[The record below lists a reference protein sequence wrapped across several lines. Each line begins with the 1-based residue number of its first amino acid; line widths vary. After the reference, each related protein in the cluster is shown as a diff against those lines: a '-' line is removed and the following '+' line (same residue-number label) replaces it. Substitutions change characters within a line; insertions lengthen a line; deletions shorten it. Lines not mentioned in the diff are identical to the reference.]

1 MTDDAVAQPA
11 PRVARLWLVYTAL
24 RLVVFI
30 GTAGLGLILGLNGFP
45 LLLLAILVSSIV
57 SLFVLRPQ
65 REALIAAQL
74 ARREQRAAARQAL
87 RARLAEEPPE

>member
-1 MTDDAVAQPA
+1 MTDEGAA
-11 PRVARLWLVYTAL
+11 PTQGVARLWLIYTAL

-30 GTAGLGLILGLNGFP
+30 GTAGLGLVFGLNGFP
-45 LLLLAILVSSIV
+45 LVLLALLVSSIV

-65 REALIAAQL
+65 REALICAQL

-87 RARLAEEPPE
+87 RAPLADEPRE

>member
-1 MTDDAVAQPA
+1 MTAQDGAARA
-11 PRVARLWLVYTAL
+11 PRPARLWLIYTAL

-30 GTAGLGLILGLNGFP
+30 GAAGLGLIFGLNGFP
-45 LLLLAILVSSIV
+45 LLLLAILVSSVV

-74 ARREQRAAARQAL
+74 AQREQRAAARQAL
-87 RARLAEEPPE
+87 RAPLADEHPE

>member
-1 MTDDAVAQPA
+1 
-11 PRVARLWLVYTAL
+11 
-24 RLVVFI
+24 
-30 GTAGLGLILGLNGFP
+30 
-45 LLLLAILVSSIV
+45 VSSIV